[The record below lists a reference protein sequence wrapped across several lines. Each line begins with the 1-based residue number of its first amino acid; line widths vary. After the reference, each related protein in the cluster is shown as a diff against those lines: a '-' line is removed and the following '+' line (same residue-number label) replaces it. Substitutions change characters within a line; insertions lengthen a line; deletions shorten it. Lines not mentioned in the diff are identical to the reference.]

1 MKKCKRFHQFVITE
15 KGNANTAVIDFLK
28 GDLFQ
33 VENEVLEK
41 FEKGQYEDIPEFVAS
56 LEEEGLILDLEEGT
70 WVPGMSLELDIEEDT
85 AISLELEEGIDLD
98 LVREKLKGQKIAKIM
113 FYGDNAP
120 ETILPFVEVTKK
132 EMNFDE
138 CVESTKVDGDFAEI
152 DEFFYGFN
160 KEYNSCWGQKLAITK
175 DGKMRP
181 CIYST
186 IELGDLK
193 NDPVGQVIK
202 KLSEEHWKITKDK
215 VEKCK
220 DCELRYACFDCRE
233 IAYRVSGD
241 LNAPFPN
248 CKYDPYKGGWSE

>member
-15 KGNANTAVIDFLK
+15 KGNANTAIIDFLK

-33 VENEVLEK
+33 VENDVLDK
-41 FEKGQYEDIPEFVAS
+41 FEKGQFEEISEFVAS
-56 LEEEGLILDLEEGT
+56 LEEEGLVLDLEEGT

-85 AISLELEEGIDLD
+85 AISLELEEGVDLD
-98 LVREKLKGQKIAKIM
+98 LVREKLGGMKIAKIQ

-120 ETILPFVEVTKK
+120 ETILPFVEVVQK
-132 EMNFDE
+132 EKNFDE
-138 CVESTKVDGDFAEI
+138 CVESTTVDGDFAEI
-152 DEFFYGFN
+152 DEFFYSFN
-160 KEYNSCWGQKLAITK
+160 KEFNSCWGQKLAVTK

-193 NDPVGQVIK
+193 TDPAADVIK

-233 IAYRVSGD
+233 IAYRAGGD

>member
-15 KGNANTAVIDFLK
+15 KGNANTAIIDFLK

-41 FEKGQYEDIPEFVAS
+41 FEKGQYEDISEFIMS
-56 LEEEGLILDLEEGT
+56 LEAEGLVLDLEEGT
-70 WVPGMSLELDIEEDT
+70 WVPGMNLTLDIEDDT
-85 AISLELEEGIDLD
+85 PISLELEEGVDLD
-98 LVREKLKGQKIAKIM
+98 LVREKLKGQKVAKIQY
-113 FYGDNAP
+113 YGENPP
-120 ETILPFVEVTKK
+120 ETILPMVEVVKK

-138 CVESTKVDGDFAEI
+138 CVESTAVDGDFAEI
-152 DEFFYGFN
+152 DEFFYSFN
-160 KEYNSCWGQKLAITK
+160 KEYNSCWGQKLAVTK

-193 NDPVGQVIK
+193 TDPVGPVIQ
-202 KLSEEHWKITKDK
+202 KLSEEYWKITKDK
-215 VEKCK
+215 IEKCK

-233 IAYRVSGD
+233 IAYRAGGD
-241 LNAPFPN
+241 LHAPFPN